1 LRRPAHKVAV
11 SWTPE
16 KAMLSRC
23 FSLLMVLSGLAAAQG
38 PASNASASL
47 APNGLPGNRFAVKS
61 VLALD
66 FATPPSL
73 PRMTPDLA
81 LQVYQARTALQRD
94 QMVACSS
101 VTLIHAELPDVSQR
115 GEFELQRQYAAPRT
129 LRFTALHSSGD
140 GFVKSNVIPR
150 LLQSEQDRVQK
161 GDAALTEISTQN
173 YKFSYQ
179 STTHAGGRLVYAYEV
194 KPRAKRFGLFR
205 GRIYVDAFK
214 GSLVRAEG
222 TAVKLASFF
231 LKKAEFVQDYADF
244 GNFTFP
250 VHLHSEV
257 RARFVG
263 HALVDVYERDYRTV
277 STTPKTPPPAFGMEP
292 ISSPIQR
299 PPTTSVEP
307 ISSLPGTGGPGR
319 NPSPV
324 QS

>member
-1 LRRPAHKVAV
+1 MLRRPTRKVAV
-11 SWTPE
+11 EWTRE
-16 KAMLSRC
+16 KAMLSRGIAV
-23 FSLLMVLSGLAAAQG
+23 LMVLSALAAAQG
-38 PASNASASL
+38 AASNSSAL
-47 APNGLPGNRFAVKS
+47 APNGLPGSRFAVRS
-61 VLALD
+61 VLTLD
-66 FATPPSL
+66 FATPPPL
-73 PRMTPDLA
+73 PRMAPDLA
-81 LQVYQARTALQRD
+81 LRVYQERTALQRD

-161 GDAALTEISTQN
+161 GDAALTEISTLN

-179 STTHAGGRLVYAYEV
+179 GTTHAGGRLVYAYEV

-231 LKKAEFVQDYADF
+231 LKKAEFVQDYGDF

-263 HALVDVYERDYRTV
+263 HAVVDVYDRDYRTV
-277 STTPKTPPPAFGMEP
+277 STAPNTPPPAFGMEP

-299 PPTTSVEP
+299 PSTTGMEP
-307 ISSLPGTGGPGR
+307 ISSLTGTGDPGG

-324 QS
+324 QP